1 DFEPVGELILL
12 IGLSVGVPATLLV
25 RFVMRYRYLREARAR
40 FEASDVEAPLGWS
53 EEEVEIRLERLEE
66 ELETATHRRVQHNH
80 AGELRDRLNEER
92 DRLDNARQKLQATA
106 DALGLK
112 ADVRLETGFL
122 LWARQLHDW
131 QQADLAVARH

>member
-1 DFEPVGELILL
+1 
-12 IGLSVGVPATLLV
+12 
-25 RFVMRYRYLREARAR
+25 
-40 FEASDVEAPLGWS
+40 APLGWS

-131 QQADLAVARH
+131 QQADLAVARHRQALEQSRSARSTSRKHTAELLARFGFEKIDELS